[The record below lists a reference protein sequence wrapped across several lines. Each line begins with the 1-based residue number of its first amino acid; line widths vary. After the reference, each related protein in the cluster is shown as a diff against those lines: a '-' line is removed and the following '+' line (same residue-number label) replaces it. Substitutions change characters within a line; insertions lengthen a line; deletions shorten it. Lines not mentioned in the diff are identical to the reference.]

1 MFRMRVMI
9 RVIENL
15 ELLIPLRL
23 KLPLRSKSP
32 LKLRLQASI
41 PMCGNLVT
49 MKWTQLISFQPE
61 THGKIK
67 TNCSVGS
74 VDKQIGLDLRLSL
87 EDLVK
92 EEMLCW
98 SWFVNGAASTNYQR
112 EK

>member
-1 MFRMRVMI
+1 MI

-15 ELLIPLRL
+15 ELSIPLRL

-41 PMCGNLVT
+41 SMCGNFVT
-49 MKWTQLISFQPE
+49 TKWTRLISFQPK

-74 VDKQIGLDLRLSL
+74 VDKQIGLDLQLSL
-87 EDLVK
+87 GDLVK

-98 SWFVNGAASTNYQR
+98 SWFVNGAASTKYRRQ
-112 EK
+112 K